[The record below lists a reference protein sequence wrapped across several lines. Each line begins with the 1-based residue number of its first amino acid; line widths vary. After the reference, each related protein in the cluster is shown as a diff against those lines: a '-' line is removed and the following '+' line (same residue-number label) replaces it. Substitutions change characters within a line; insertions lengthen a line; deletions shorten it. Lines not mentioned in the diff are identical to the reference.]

1 LFLCLRDLCGK
12 IFYTEIEGYIMRR
25 VYLIVISLF
34 LSQGIIMG
42 KAIIREEE
50 RAAFMDTAK
59 VTGDEFA
66 VVTMMDGGEF
76 RIRFF
81 SEDAPNTVK
90 NFIMLAR
97 AGFYDSLTFHRV
109 IKNPPFVVQGGDP
122 KGDGTGGPGYTI
134 DAEFND
140 RPHKEGTVAMARS
153 NDPNSAGSQ
162 FYICLAS
169 QPHLDGKYTVFG
181 EVIEGMN
188 VVWKIEGG
196 DTIKFIRI
204 DKILPDTTENRE

>member
-1 LFLCLRDLCGK
+1 
-12 IFYTEIEGYIMRR
+12 MRR
-25 VYLIVISLF
+25 IFPIVLSLF
-34 LSQGIIMG
+34 LSCGISLG
-42 KAIIREEE
+42 RAIIGEKE
-50 RAAFMDTAK
+50 RTAFMDTAK
-59 VTGDEFA
+59 IAGDELA
-66 VVTMMDGGEF
+66 VVAMTDGGEF
-76 RIRFF
+76 RISFF
-81 SEDAPNTVK
+81 PEDAPNTVK
-90 NFIMLAR
+90 NFIILTR

-122 KGDGTGGPGYTI
+122 EGDGTGGPGYTI

-162 FYICLAS
+162 FYICLAP

-181 EVIEGMN
+181 EVIEGMD
-188 VVWKIEGG
+188 VVWKIETG

-204 DKILPDTTENRE
+204 EGASPDTTQSEK

>member
-1 LFLCLRDLCGK
+1 MK
-12 IFYTEIEGYIMRR
+12 R

-34 LSQGIIMG
+34 LSQGIILG
-42 KAIIREEE
+42 RAIIGEEE
-50 RAAFMDTAK
+50 RVAFMDTAK
-59 VTGDEFA
+59 VTGRELA
-66 VVTMMDGGEF
+66 VVTMINGNEF
-76 RIRFF
+76 RISFF
-81 SEDAPNTVK
+81 PEDAPNTVK
-90 NFIMLAR
+90 NFIMLTK

-109 IKNPPFVVQGGDP
+109 IKDPPFVVQGGDP
-122 KGDGTGGPGYTI
+122 EGDGTGGPGYTI

-181 EVIEGMN
+181 EVIEGMD
-188 VVWKIEGG
+188 VVWKIEAG
-196 DTIKFIRI
+196 DTIKSIRI
-204 DKILPDTTENRE
+204 EKTPPDTTENKE

>member
-1 LFLCLRDLCGK
+1 MK
-12 IFYTEIEGYIMRR
+12 R

-34 LSQGIIMG
+34 LSQGIILG
-42 KAIIREEE
+42 RAIIGEEE
-50 RAAFMDTAK
+50 RVAFMDTAK
-59 VTGDEFA
+59 VTGRELA
-66 VVTMMDGGEF
+66 VVTMINGSEF
-76 RIRFF
+76 RISFF
-81 SEDAPNTVK
+81 PEDAPNTVK
-90 NFIMLAR
+90 NFIMLTK

-109 IKNPPFVVQGGDP
+109 IKDPPFVVQGGDP
-122 KGDGTGGPGYTI
+122 RGDGTGGPGYTI

-169 QPHLDGKYTVFG
+169 QPYLDGEYTVFG
-181 EVIEGMN
+181 EVIEGMD

-204 DKILPDTTENRE
+204 EGVSPDTTQSEK

>member
-1 LFLCLRDLCGK
+1 
-12 IFYTEIEGYIMRR
+12 MRR

-34 LSQGIIMG
+34 LSQGISLGRAFITD
-42 KAIIREEE
+42 KE

-59 VTGDEFA
+59 VTGDELA
-66 VVTMMDGGEF
+66 IVTMMDGGEF

-81 SEDAPNTVK
+81 PEDAPNTVK

-122 KGDGTGGPGYTI
+122 EGDGTGGPGYTI

-140 RPHKEGTVAMARS
+140 RPHKEGTVAMARAQ
-153 NDPNSAGSQ
+153 DPNSAGSQ
-162 FYICLAS
+162 FYICLAPQS
-169 QPHLDGKYTVFG
+169 HLDGKYTVFG
-181 EVIEGMN
+181 EVIEGMD

-196 DTIKFIRI
+196 DTIKSIRI
-204 DKILPDTTENRE
+204 EEIPPDTTQNKE